1 LQALPAPNTYRGS
14 GVDVIQTTDVVAVWH
29 ARRPGNDCRALA
41 GAFNA
46 SGLDHEDPFQLV
58 ARSGKGQVSTKRLRH
73 RKRVGARNVS
83 NQRVKAAGKLAH
95 AATVAIVLDAQ

>member
-1 LQALPAPNTYRGS
+1 M
-14 GVDVIQTTDVVAVWH
+14 QTTDVVARL
-29 ARRPGNDCRALA
+29 ARATPGKRLQALA

-58 ARSGKGQVSTKRLRH
+58 VRSGKGQASTKRLRH